1 MHGAAK
7 RRFDGFEIEWVAA
20 ALAAQDDL
28 EQLRHFVGDF
38 VADGFGRFFSW
49 GVGVSSTG
57 RR

>member
-1 MHGAAK
+1 MHGGPGG
-7 RRFDGFEIEWVAA
+7 RLDGFQIELTAA
-20 ALAAQDDL
+20 ALAAEDDL
-28 EQLRHFVGDF
+28 EQLIYFLGDF